1 MLINQN
7 GQTNVRDVRIKQYSH
22 DADSITVAVDRSRA
36 GHDLSALPLQLLIE
50 ASDVMDVVEEG
61 VDDALFKVVN
71 EDSIE
76 ITWRPQGRHTT
87 GSERIMCQIV
97 FADCGN
103 VIAYTDTFAV
113 IVEKSLK
120 QVKDCIYADGYT
132 MLDQYLK
139 RLASIRNEAEEIKN
153 ATKEAAKQ
161 AQESAASAERSAG
174 EASES
179 AKAVAADKQEVE
191 HLLNKVQTEAGDAE
205 NAQRGAEV
213 AAGRAREFAGNAAG
227 FASASEVSAQKAETS
242 AAEAAESAQ
251 GAATIKQEVIKAGQD
266 VIVEIAEAKETVLAV
281 GRDAVKNIGISK
293 DIAIK
298 EVQDA
303 ATEITADREQ
313 IGKNKEDITDL
324 TAGLADLRKCKA
336 GVIVDEVSGISI
348 LIQDSAE
355 AGFERLTLHGKST
368 HVSTTGAQLFDKS
381 KAFAGWVK
389 SDGSINNAGTVGK
402 EDNIV
407 SEYIPFEAGKQY
419 FCGSDFVWIYNTE
432 KGFVK
437 KADTELKGGVFTSP
451 DNAGFFVVAFSV
463 SAEKALAKSNEIMI
477 NVGSDKKPYE
487 PYTGGAPSPS
497 PSYPQEIKS
506 AGQSGEIGVEVGNNG
521 YIQKGTYFLDIRPFS
536 LKKGYTYHI
545 KCEKITTNAINCFV
559 LNEYNKNLKNGAEL
573 YDYGYTTKKLTI
585 PNSTGIVDKE
595 CMMPK
600 RYDGDGYTFTVK
612 SEGLYLY
619 QAVNEP
625 TKNTDEFYIGYA
637 PNILNEEYKKQT
649 LIIPTPGGLPGIPV
663 SSGGNYTDKDGQ
675 QWVADEIDLANG
687 EKVQWIGKL
696 DLKSSSWAKQ
706 SRASNAGGFW
716 FSSRIKSASLFG
728 ASVKG
733 TISNIGRLGNPY
745 NMVGDYVWALT
756 NGGSSEFRIGFADST
771 IDSLEKLTNL
781 LNSLPEAY
789 AMYCL
794 AEPIRTPLPP
804 ETIAAYKKLHTYS
817 PTTTVINDA
826 GAGMIVGYVADT
838 KLYIDKKIDGV
849 MKALANTQAHLL

>member
-22 DADSITVAVDRSRA
+22 DADSITIAVDRSRA

-191 HLLNKVQTEAGDAE
+191 HLRNKVQTEAGDAE

-313 IGKNKEDITDL
+313 IGKNKEDITEL

-336 GVIVDEVSGISI
+336 GVIVDEVSGISS

-355 AGFERLTLHGKST
+355 AGFERLTLHGKSSQG
-368 HVSTTGAQLFDKS
+368 STTGAQLFDIGNEFVSQEKNGVTFTVENNEIVINGTATSSVDLFS
-381 KAFAGWVK
+381 KKVFWEKLTPG
-389 SDGSINNAGTVGK
+389 
-402 EDNIV
+402 
-407 SEYIPFEAGKQY
+407 EY
-419 FCGSDFVWIYNTE
+419 T
-432 KGFVK
+432 
-437 KADTELKGGVFTSP
+437 FTIQNSP
-451 DNAGFFVVAFSV
+451 DVRLILNMDSKVYQTSEGAMTVKIMPESTISYFVIRISQNSTFKNYKLKIMLNSGPT
-463 SAEKALAKSNEIMI
+463 AL
-477 NVGSDKKPYE
+477 PWE

-497 PSYPQEIKS
+497 PSYPQEIES
-506 AGQSGEIGVEVGNNG
+506 AGMDGEIGIEVGNNG
-521 YIQKGTYFLDIRPFS
+521 Y
-536 LKKGYTYHI
+536 
-545 KCEKITTNAINCFV
+545 
-559 LNEYNKNLKNGAEL
+559 
-573 YDYGYTTKKLTI
+573 
-585 PNSTGIVDKE
+585 
-595 CMMPK
+595 
-600 RYDGDGYTFTVK
+600 TFTVK
-612 SEGLYLY
+612 AEGLYLY
-619 QAVNEP
+619 QAVNVP
-625 TKNTDEFYIGYA
+625 DKNTDELYIGYA

-649 LIIPTPGGLPGIPV
+649 LIVPTPGGLPGIPV
-663 SSGGNYTDKDGQ
+663 SSGGNYTDEKGQ
-675 QWVADEIDLANG
+675 QWVADEIDLARG
-687 EKVQWIGKL
+687 ERVQWIGKHEL
-696 DLKSSSWAKQ
+696 TGKENVADFGLSPRTRMVSIAIPDAYIDAGNHGYLKAVMSNKYKQAKCSELKDDINLIARGQQRNICFSIPTDVGIEDFKTDLSNQ
-706 SRASNAGGFW
+706 YASG
-716 FSSRIKSASLFG
+716 RP
-728 ASVKG
+728 VKV
-733 TISNIGRLGNPY
+733 Y
-745 NMVGDYVWALT
+745 Y
-756 NGGSSEFRIGFADST
+756 
-771 IDSLEKLTNL
+771 KLAT
-781 LNSLPEAY
+781 
-789 AMYCL
+789 
-794 AEPIRTPLPP
+794 PIRTPLPP
-804 ETIAAYKKLHTYS
+804 ETIAAYKSLKTYS

>member
-22 DADSITVAVDRSRA
+22 DADSITIAVDRSRA

-191 HLLNKVQTEAGDAE
+191 HLRNKVQTEAGDAE

-313 IGKNKEDITDL
+313 IGKNKEDITEL

-336 GVIVDEVSGISI
+336 GVIVDEVSGISS

-355 AGFERLTLHGKST
+355 AGFERLTLHGKSSQG
-368 HVSTTGAQLFDKS
+368 STTGAQLFDIGNEFVSQEKNGVTFTVENNEIVINGTATSSVDLFS
-381 KAFAGWVK
+381 KKVFWEKLTPG
-389 SDGSINNAGTVGK
+389 
-402 EDNIV
+402 
-407 SEYIPFEAGKQY
+407 EY
-419 FCGSDFVWIYNTE
+419 T
-432 KGFVK
+432 
-437 KADTELKGGVFTSP
+437 FTIQNSP
-451 DNAGFFVVAFSV
+451 DVRLILNMDSKVYQTSEGAMTVKIMPESTISYFVIRISQNSTFKNYKLKIMLNSGPT
-463 SAEKALAKSNEIMI
+463 AL
-477 NVGSDKKPYE
+477 PWE

-497 PSYPQEIKS
+497 PSYPQEIES
-506 AGQSGEIGVEVGNNG
+506 AGQSGEIGIEVGNNG
-521 YIQKGTYFLDIRPFS
+521 Y
-536 LKKGYTYHI
+536 
-545 KCEKITTNAINCFV
+545 
-559 LNEYNKNLKNGAEL
+559 
-573 YDYGYTTKKLTI
+573 
-585 PNSTGIVDKE
+585 
-595 CMMPK
+595 
-600 RYDGDGYTFTVK
+600 TFTVK
-612 SEGLYLY
+612 AEGLYLY
-619 QAVNEP
+619 QAVNVP
-625 TKNTDEFYIGYA
+625 DKNTDELYIGYA

-649 LIIPTPGGLPGIPV
+649 LIVPTPGGLPGIPV
-663 SSGGNYTDKDGQ
+663 SSGGNYTDEKGQ
-675 QWVADEIDLANG
+675 QWVADEIDLARG
-687 EKVQWIGKL
+687 ERVQWIGKHEL
-696 DLKSSSWAKQ
+696 TGKENVADFGLSPRTRMVSIAIPDAYIDAGNHGYLKAVMSNKYKQAKCSELKDDINLIARGQQRNICFSIPTDVGIEDFKTDLSNQ
-706 SRASNAGGFW
+706 YASG
-716 FSSRIKSASLFG
+716 RP
-728 ASVKG
+728 VKV
-733 TISNIGRLGNPY
+733 Y
-745 NMVGDYVWALT
+745 Y
-756 NGGSSEFRIGFADST
+756 
-771 IDSLEKLTNL
+771 KLAT
-781 LNSLPEAY
+781 
-789 AMYCL
+789 
-794 AEPIRTPLPP
+794 PIRTPLPP
-804 ETIAAYKKLHTYS
+804 ETIAAYKSLKTYS